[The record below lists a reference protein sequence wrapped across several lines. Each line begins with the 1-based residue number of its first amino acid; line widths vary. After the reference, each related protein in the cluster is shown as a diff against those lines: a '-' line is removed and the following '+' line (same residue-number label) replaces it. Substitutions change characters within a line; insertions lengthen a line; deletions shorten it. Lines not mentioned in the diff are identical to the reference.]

1 MTSKSH
7 WEGVYDQKAYT
18 EVSWFQTRAEVSLR
32 LIERARIPRT
42 AAIIDVGAG
51 ASRLVDDLLGSDYRN
66 LTVLDLSGAAL
77 RAAKARL
84 GPRAERALWL
94 EADISDAPLAEHA
107 YDLWHDRAVFH
118 FLIRPEERA
127 AYVQALKRAVKP
139 GGQVILATF
148 AEDGPTRCSG
158 LPVMRYSPERLQAE
172 LGGSIAILEHEE
184 ESHRTP
190 GGATQHFLYCLCR
203 KTGS

>member
-7 WEGVYDQKAYT
+7 WEGVYDQKAHT

-42 AAIIDVGAG
+42 AAIIDVGGG

-84 GPRAERALWL
+84 GPRAERVRWL
-94 EADISDAPLAEHA
+94 EADILDAPLAEQA

-118 FLIRPEERA
+118 FLVRPEARQ

-184 ESHRTP
+184 ELHRTP
-190 GGATQHFLYCLCR
+190 GGATQQFLYCLCR
-203 KTGS
+203 KTET